1 MKTLFSLLILALAL
15 AGGYWKTQH
24 PEATVDDLRNQATA
38 TIDRLKGG
46 LTAVREGGGAAS
58 EKQQQI
64 TAEQQALQT
73 RLAALEDDQAQISI
87 DNNTVLERVDA
98 LNGRLDLITRQREQ
112 DTVAEDVAAVDQ
124 RLDALDASVTQLL
137 ASTNSRQAELLSDLS
152 SMGEKTDSLE
162 ARVNTLSSG
171 QDDAAES
178 SPAATLN
185 ASVDLR
191 LAQIEKK
198 LATTN
203 ADSRQLQSLTEQI
216 NDINQNIAAF
226 DTRLK
231 NTNAPSATSNS
242 PVRSS
247 SETASISTLQTDISE
262 QLEALQNQVENSG
275 KSTDVESLISSLEAT
290 SDRIQTLEQR
300 VQELPASSNE
310 ADSNSTQQMQ
320 NALQSQIAA
329 LEKRL
334 SSTFSQPDPA
344 LLNSIAEVRKQVD
357 QLASQSFVTR
367 EELQAK
373 QKGRNIKYKIYFE
386 RNSTAVTEE
395 AAKVLLSFIAQEQNR
410 TTGVSIYGFTDR
422 IGSAVYNQQLAQQR
436 ATNVRS
442 YLIQNGFDYTRIKA
456 VAGLGEDAAAAIQ
469 EDEQVDA
476 QQRSVVLFAAQ
487 P

>member
-1 MKTLFSLLILALAL
+1 MKTLFGLLILALVL

-46 LTAVREGGGAAS
+46 LTAVREGGGTAS
-58 EKQQQI
+58 GKQQQI

-73 RLAALEDDQAQISI
+73 RLAALEDDLAQTSI

-98 LNGRLDLITRQREQ
+98 LNGRLDLMTRQREQ

-137 ASTNSRQAELLSDLS
+137 ASTNSRQTELLSDLS
-152 SMGEKTDSLE
+152 TMGEKTDSLE
-162 ARVNTLSSG
+162 ARVDTLSSSP
-171 QDDAAES
+171 DDTDES
-178 SPAATLN
+178 TPAATLN
-185 ASVDLR
+185 APVDLR

-216 NDINQNIAAF
+216 NDITQNIAAL

-231 NTNAPSATSNS
+231 NTKAPAATSN
-242 PVRSS
+242 PPIQSS
-247 SETASISTLQTDISE
+247 GETASIDTLQTDISE
-262 QLEALQNQVENSG
+262 QLEALQTQVENSG

-310 ADSNSTQQMQ
+310 ADSAQQMQ

-344 LLNSIAEVRKQVD
+344 LLNSIAEVKKQVD

-395 AAKVLLSFIAQEQNR
+395 AAKVLNSFIAQEQNR

-456 VAGLGEDAAAAIQ
+456 VSGLGEDAAAAIQ

>member
-1 MKTLFSLLILALAL
+1 
-15 AGGYWKTQH
+15 
-24 PEATVDDLRNQATA
+24 
-38 TIDRLKGG
+38 RLKGG
-46 LTAVREGGGAAS
+46 LITVRDGDGVAS
-58 EKQQQI
+58 DKQQQI
-64 TAEQQALQT
+64 TAEQQALKM
-73 RLAALEDDQAQISI
+73 RLVALEEGQAQTSI

-124 RLDALDASVTQLL
+124 RLDALDSSVTQLL
-137 ASTNSRQAELLSDLS
+137 ASTNSRQTELLSDLS
-152 SMGEKTDSLE
+152 TMGEKTDSLE
-162 ARVNTLSSG
+162 ARVETLSSNP
-171 QDDAAES
+171 DDTGES
-178 SPAATLN
+178 APAATLN

-198 LATTN
+198 LTTAN
-203 ADSRQLQSLTEQI
+203 ADSRQLQSLSDQLTGI
-216 NDINQNIAAF
+216 NKKIAAF

-231 NTNAPSATSNS
+231 STNASSATSQS
-242 PVRSS
+242 LVQSS
-247 SETASISTLQTDISE
+247 SEAASIDTLQTDISE
-262 QLEALQNQVENSG
+262 QLKALQTQVESSG

-310 ADSNSTQQMQ
+310 ADNAQQMQ

-386 RNSTAVTEE
+386 RNSTAVT
-395 AAKVLLSFIAQEQNR
+395 
-410 TTGVSIYGFTDR
+410 
-422 IGSAVYNQQLAQQR
+422 
-436 ATNVRS
+436 
-442 YLIQNGFDYTRIKA
+442 
-456 VAGLGEDAAAAIQ
+456 
-469 EDEQVDA
+469 
-476 QQRSVVLFAAQ
+476 
-487 P
+487 